1 MFGQIRMI
9 FTLIII
15 MGIAGAGMY
24 VFKLRADNATLKANQ
39 LQLET
44 AITEQNKVLEQQK
57 EDFEAILESNKKLNV
72 LIQTFKKDLQD
83 LDKRFTK
90 KNRDVGKLAIDRTK
104 AVERIIN
111 KGAKNAARCLEL
123 ASGAEHTE
131 DELKAT
137 KKSEILRGEG
147 ESEAILIYA
156 NAFEKDSDF
165 YSFYRS
171 MQAYGNVLGEEGTT
185 MILSPDSEFL
195 EFFNN
200 SKGLKKQ

>member
-9 FTLIII
+9 FTVIII
-15 MGIAGAGMY
+15 AGIAGGVMY
-24 VFKLRADNATLKANQ
+24 VNKLRSDNAILKTNQ
-39 LQLET
+39 IKLEQSIESQT
-44 AITEQNKVLEQQK
+44 KLLEQQK
-57 EDFEAILESNKKLNV
+57 ADFEAILESNKKLNE
-72 LIQTFKKDLQD
+72 LIQTFKKDLDD

-137 KKSEILRGEG
+137 KKSEINPECPSL
-147 ESEAILIYA
+147 A
-156 NAFEKDSDF
+156 NPS
-165 YSFYRS
+165 YVPY
-171 MQAYGNVLGEEGTT
+171 
-185 MILSPDSEFL
+185 
-195 EFFNN
+195 
-200 SKGLKKQ
+200 